1 MISGFLRVRQGSQ
14 TSVREYFDDE
24 IPENKLTGDAAEKL
38 IFELLD
44 SQDITSSVSLLG
56 GNNKG
61 YDIEYQKNGSTYFA
75 EVKGLKGSWDEVDVL
90 LSRAQ
95 FEKAQI
101 EGERYTIFIV
111 ENIGSEDETRI
122 TELINPIE
130 YFTKIQ
136 IDVGW
141 RNFSQNDQDLRP
153 EPGRFVVINGTKH
166 KIKAID
172 SKDSLLM
179 LVLENGQQ
187 KTFRPAKMQVLEA
200 EDGSDG
206 L

>member
-1 MISGFLRVRQGSQ
+1 MRVRQGHQ
-14 TSVREYFDDE
+14 TSIRDYFDDE
-24 IPENKLTGDAAEKL
+24 RPENKVTGDAAEKL

-44 SQDITSSVSLLG
+44 AQDATSSVNLLG

-61 YDIEYQKNGSTYFA
+61 YDIEYQKNGLAYFA

-111 ENIGSEDETRI
+111 ENIGSKEETHI
-122 TELINPIE
+122 TELVNPVE

-141 RNFSQNDQDLRP
+141 RNFSQDNEKLKP
-153 EPGRFVVINGTKH
+153 EPGRLEVINGIKH
-166 KIKAID
+166 RIKAI
-172 SKDSLLM
+172 KTRNNLLT
-179 LVLENGQQ
+179 LVLENGQE
-187 KTFRPAKMQVLEA
+187 KTFRPNRMQVLSS
-200 EDGSDG
+200 EDETNGM
-206 L
+206 